1 MHNINILYGI
11 LVVFFTG
18 YFDYVYKE
26 GDLLL
31 VIHSRENPYLPGKFL
46 MNITLKVKSFK
57 YKIDIYTH

>member
-1 MHNINILYGI
+1 MYHITIQYSI

-31 VIHSRENPYLPGKFL
+31 VIHSRENPYLPGKFI
-46 MNITLKVKSFK
+46 MTITSKVKISNIK
-57 YKIDIYTH
+57 LI